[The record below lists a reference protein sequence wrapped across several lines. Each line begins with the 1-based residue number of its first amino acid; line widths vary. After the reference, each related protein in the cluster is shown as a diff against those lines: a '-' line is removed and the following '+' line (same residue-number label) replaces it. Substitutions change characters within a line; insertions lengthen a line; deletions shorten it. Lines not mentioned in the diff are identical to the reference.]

1 MFGAGHDKRH
11 RMESADD
18 HDGDWYNAMLN
29 AGTALTGTNPVVDT
43 ATMTAAIAAAVA
55 GLHWKDNIDSFVD
68 FVTNEPG
75 GPTPGDRYINT
86 VTGVSSG
93 TAQSVTA
100 NYIYEWNGSS
110 WTEYIPEDGWA
121 VLEDGVTP
129 NLAWV
134 YSGTAWGDFSS
145 MLNHAAMMN
154 LNWAAAGHTIDTDFD
169 LNSYRI
175 LNGEPVQAIGYYVS
189 SVRGTTAA
197 LGADGST
204 WNPFDDIP
212 EAIAKGQANGDADI
226 IIFIDTRAGTSY
238 PNIVLPDGEHI
249 NLIGSEPLWSD
260 GSSIALITNGNGGAL
275 NLDGLT
281 VNQIREGLTL
291 GGVIR
296 IEECSVNAIKDNA
309 GTGFATNTDGYFNNT
324 QFTQQTLIADI
335 NGMKTQTGT
344 LINAGP
350 GFYSFIVLDGLDA
363 NAKKI
368 INMANGTI
376 ATDGMALGQRYTDAE
391 AKLAVKY
398 QADVACAGATPVQS
412 DFSAWAVGDRGM
424 ATGTGSR
431 EFFVKKTG
439 ASAIKY
445 VELT

>member
-1 MFGAGHDKRH
+1 
-11 RMESADD
+11 
-18 HDGDWYNAMLN
+18 
-29 AGTALTGTNPVVDT
+29 
-43 ATMTAAIAAAVA
+43 
-55 GLHWKDNIDSFVD
+55 
-68 FVTNEPG
+68 
-75 GPTPGDRYINT
+75 
-86 VTGVSSG
+86 
-93 TAQSVTA
+93 
-100 NYIYEWNGSS
+100 
-110 WTEYIPEDGWA
+110 
-121 VLEDGVTP
+121 
-129 NLAWV
+129 
-134 YSGTAWGDFSS
+134 
-145 MLNHAAMMN
+145 
-154 LNWAAAGHTIDTDFD
+154 
-169 LNSYRI
+169 
-175 LNGEPVQAIGYYVS
+175 
-189 SVRGTTAA
+189 
-197 LGADGST
+197 
-204 WNPFDDIP
+204 
-212 EAIAKGQANGDADI
+212 
-226 IIFIDTRAGTSY
+226 
-238 PNIVLPDGEHI
+238 VLPDGEHI

-260 GSSIALITNGNGGAL
+260 GSSISLITNGNGGSL
-275 NLDGLT
+275 NIDGLT

-296 IEECSVNAIKDNA
+296 LEECSIGAIKDNA

-324 QFTQQTLIADI
+324 QFTQQSLIADI

-391 AKLAVKY
+391 ARLAVKY
-398 QADVACAGATPVQS
+398 QADVACAGATPVQT

-445 VELT
+445 VELN